1 MAGRHS
7 RLFGVEEHIDPV
19 EGLHTGPVAGPRI
32 VLAVVVHR
40 IDLEGDLEA
49 HHIDLG
55 GDLEAHH
62 IDPAVADDTVQGEEH
77 NPVVGAGRYIDLEAG
92 RTGLEE
98 ARRNLAGA
106 GNRRT
111 VDAAWVVE
119 SNLGVEVFDTV
130 VVRNL
135 GEDLLGDISINPS
148 LAPSHGT

>member
-7 RLFGVEEHIDPV
+7 RLFGVEEHIGPV
-19 EGLHTGPVAGPRI
+19 AGLHTGPVAGPRI

-49 HHIDLG
+49 R
-55 GDLEAHH
+55 H
-62 IDPAVADDTVQGEEH
+62 IDPRVVDDTVQGEEH
-77 NPVVGAGRYIDLEAG
+77 NPVGAGRHIDLEAG

-98 ARRNLAGA
+98 ARHNLAGA

-111 VDAAWVVE
+111 ADAAWVVE
-119 SNLGVEVFDTV
+119 SSLGVEVVDTV
-130 VVRNL
+130 VVRIL

-148 LAPSHGT
+148 LAPSRGT

>member
-1 MAGRHS
+1 M
-7 RLFGVEEHIDPV
+7 

-40 IDLEGDLEA
+40 IDLE
-49 HHIDLG
+49 

-135 GEDLLGDISINPS
+135 GEDDLDMVVGIHRVVGCSMTCLPNF
-148 LAPSHGT
+148 